1 MKMLNQNNLK
11 IIFHIILLFPLA
23 IFGQKNY
30 SPDIRINGVS
40 LMDGKS
46 FQNKFSEYKLPD
58 YYDGD
63 HPPKL
68 EFINADK
75 TQKLT
80 VFHCYGSGK
89 DDICT
94 FRVEFRKKSDSIP
107 IYGVKIKD
115 TNLKTGKG
123 IQLGMT
129 FESFKKKIG
138 TKNFKTEIR
147 NGETK
152 ITIELDDFKDNS
164 FLQTYNMP
172 IYLGEYYFKNG
183 ILIIFEFGFP
193 TP

>member
-1 MKMLNQNNLK
+1 MKTLIHNLK
-11 IIFHIILLFPLA
+11 FILHPLLFFPLA
-23 IFGQKNY
+23 IVGQKNY
-30 SPDIRINGVS
+30 VPDTSINRGS
-40 LMDGKS
+40 LMHAKS
-46 FQNKFSEYKLPD
+46 FEEKFSEYKLPD
-58 YYDGD
+58 YNDGD
-63 HPPKL
+63 HPLKL

-80 VFHCYGSGK
+80 VFHCYGGGK
-89 DDICT
+89 NEICT

-107 IYGVKIKD
+107 VDGVSIKD
-115 TNLKTGKG
+115 SGFKTGKG

-129 FESFKKKIG
+129 FESFKKKMG

-152 ITIELDDFKDNS
+152 IKIELDDFKDNS
-164 FLQTYNMP
+164 FLHAYNMP
-172 IYLGEYYFKNG
+172 IYMAEFYFKNG

>member
-1 MKMLNQNNLK
+1 
-11 IIFHIILLFPLA
+11 
-23 IFGQKNY
+23 
-30 SPDIRINGVS
+30 
-40 LMDGKS
+40 
-46 FQNKFSEYKLPD
+46 
-58 YYDGD
+58 
-63 HPPKL
+63 
-68 EFINADK
+68 
-75 TQKLT
+75 
-80 VFHCYGSGK
+80 
-89 DDICT
+89 
-94 FRVEFRKKSDSIP
+94 
-107 IYGVKIKD
+107 
-115 TNLKTGKG
+115 
-123 IQLGMT
+123 MT